1 MPISS
6 FKPEGWSTITPRV
19 FTSDVGGLV
28 AFLKAAFGAEGE
40 VHAGRPAEVKIG
52 DSFLMV
58 SDGGGVRRATPAFIH
73 LYVQDADDVYRRA
86 IEAGA
91 ESIEAPA
98 DMPYGDRRATVQD
111 RWGNSWQIATF
122 RGGSR
127 KTVPGSRL
135 SGPN

>member
-1 MPISS
+1 MSS

-19 FTSDVGGLV
+19 FTSDVSGLV
-28 AFLKAAFGAEGE
+28 AFLKAAFDAEGE

-58 SDGGGVRRATPAFIH
+58 SDGGGVRSATPAFIH

-111 RWGNSWQIATF
+111 RCGNSWQIATF

-127 KTVPGSRL
+127 NS
-135 SGPN
+135 N